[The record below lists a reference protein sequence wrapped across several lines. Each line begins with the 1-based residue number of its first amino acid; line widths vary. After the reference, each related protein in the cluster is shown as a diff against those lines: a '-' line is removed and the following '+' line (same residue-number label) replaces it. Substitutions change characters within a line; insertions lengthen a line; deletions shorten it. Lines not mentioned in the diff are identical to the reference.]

1 MSALSVVRAGMVAF
15 TTLSLGLAASAAAQG
30 TPDNVVTTLQGAAK
44 VQRASVTD
52 NASQDLRF
60 KDLVYLRD
68 RITTAD
74 QSLVR
79 ILMGGT
85 AVVTVRERSS
95 LTITETPGTGV
106 STIDMQSGKLALAVA
121 KDRMRPGQRI
131 DIKTPN
137 AVAGVRGTIVITE
150 VSGTGSATDQGGGV
164 NTRFTVLTGVLEV
177 ALLDPRTG
185 QPGATRYTLNPLQTV
200 SITGFIPPQGPSDIT
215 PAQAQAA
222 ASDYRVNL
230 KDAPRGTNAAVIQK
244 LVEQAS
250 SEAAATSGIGDAGG
264 ITIINRTNNERPGA
278 DPKGLLPPNCTN
290 NCTPPPILP
299 PPPPQCGQFCEGTG
313 LGLLG
318 RPARAP
324 AAAR

>member
-15 TTLSLGLAASAAAQG
+15 TTISLGLAASAAAQG
-30 TPDNVVTTLQGAAK
+30 TPDNVVTTLQGTAK
-44 VQRASVTD
+44 VQRAAVTD

-150 VSGTGSATDQGGGV
+150 VGSATDQGAGV
-164 NTRFTVLTGVLEV
+164 STRFTLLSGVLEV
-177 ALLDPRTG
+177 ALIDPSTG
-185 QPGATRYTLNPLQTV
+185 QPGATRFSLSPLQTL

-222 ASDYRVNL
+222 AADYRVNL
-230 KDAPRGTNAAVIQK
+230 KDAPRGTNAAVIEK

-250 SEAAATSGIGDAGG
+250 SAAAATSGIGDAGG
-264 ITIINRTNNERPGA
+264 ISIINRTNNERLGG

-290 NCTPPPILP
+290 NCAPPPILP
-299 PPPPQCGQFCEGTG
+299 PPKIQCGQFCEGISA
-313 LGLLG
+313 G
-318 RPARAP
+318 RPAR
-324 AAAR
+324 